1 MKSHSD
7 AKQADS
13 LCAQNSS
20 EFVSD
25 RFTAGKVW
33 PTCSL
38 LCWVL
43 DVMFYAYTK
52 PVGMHFVVLLRQF
65 CVYFGAADFLAVS
78 YK

>member
-1 MKSHSD
+1 MKSQ
-7 AKQADS
+7 KQNKQI

-25 RFTAGKVW
+25 RFTGGKVW
-33 PTCSL
+33 PTCCL

-52 PVGMHFVVLLRQF
+52 PAGMHLALPLRQF
-65 CVYFGAADFLAVS
+65 CVYLGAADYLAVS